1 MVRARRNL
9 DAADDS
15 SIAAYRKRLLSGDT
29 SCEERVREELTNIEA
44 YDRRFNAFI
53 MVFGGDKGLALS
65 RARVLDARLARRDR
79 GPLSPL
85 FGVPLTIKDNAF
97 LGGLPATDGSEAFS
111 DFVPQTNAEVVDQTL
126 EAGCIPLGKTN
137 LHELAL
143 GIMGTSGYGG
153 PIHNPV
159 DPARV
164 SGGSSGGSAVSVAL
178 SKGAIL
184 SIGSDTGG
192 SVRVPAALC
201 GVCGFK
207 PSQGVL
213 STEGLFPLSGT
224 LDHAGLLARSVPD
237 VALGF
242 RTITGSRPL
251 PKRRHKLG
259 VPTRYF
265 VDDMD
270 SQVSKEFW
278 RAVDLLKESGE
289 FEMKQV
295 AVEKDYLPFSRARAI
310 IQLKEAAWFYESLL
324 RSPETRKKMH
334 KDVLAL
340 MDRGMKMGMIQYMHS
355 INLRL
360 EFLQVMSRLLKGI
373 DAILMPTCLVVAP
386 KIEDALG
393 NETGQLRSL
402 MLRNAEL
409 FNLSGLPALSLP
421 AARRSGALPVGLQLI
436 GGAREDERVL
446 AASESA
452 WSVLHGPRSYQ

>member
-1 MVRARRNL
+1 MDRARRTPPPP
-9 DAADDS
+9 DGS

-29 SCEERVREELTNIEA
+29 SCEERVREELSNIET
-44 YDRRFNAFI
+44 YNRQLNAFI
-53 MVFGGDKGLALS
+53 MVFAGDKGLAMS
-65 RARVLDARLARRDR
+65 RARELDARLARGDR
-79 GPLSPL
+79 SSLSPL

-97 LGGLPATDGSEAFS
+97 LGGFPTTDGSEAFS
-111 DFVPQTNAEVVDQTL
+111 EFVPATNAEIVEQML
-126 EAGCIPLGKTN
+126 GGGCIPLGKTN

-159 DPARV
+159 DPSRV
-164 SGGSSGGSAVSVAL
+164 SGGSSGGSAVSVAR
-178 SKGAIL
+178 SKGAML

-213 STEGLFPLSGT
+213 STEGMFPLSGT

-242 RTITGSRPL
+242 RAITGSRPL
-251 PKRRHKLG
+251 PKRRQKLG

-278 RAVDLLKESGE
+278 SAIDLLKESGE
-289 FEMKQV
+289 FEVKQV
-295 AVEKDYLPFSRARAI
+295 PVEKDYLPFTRARAI

-334 KDVLAL
+334 KDVLTL
-340 MDRGMKMGMIQYMHS
+340 MDRGTKMGMIQYMHS

-360 EFLQVMSRLLKGI
+360 DFIQVMSRLFKGV
-373 DAILMPTCLVVAP
+373 DALLMPTCLVVAP
-386 KIEDALG
+386 KIEEVVG
-393 NETGQLRSL
+393 KETGQLRSL

-421 AARRSGALPVGLQLI
+421 ADHRSDALPTGLQLV
-436 GGAREDERVL
+436 GRAREDERVL
-446 AASESA
+446 TAAESA
-452 WSVLHGPRSYQ
+452 WSVLHGPGSNQ